1 MKRLLVILTITLL
14 TTYTSIS
21 QNATS
26 DSIICLPVKWARQ
39 AIIEIEERDYLVEE
53 NLMLEEEIDLM
64 HQKLL
69 YKDSILNSA
78 SSKESEYIET
88 IESLKQSVNL
98 KEDQI
103 DLVEKKA
110 RKTKLQRNLI
120 GIASMILTVLTLVT
134 R

>member
-1 MKRLLVILTITLL
+1 MTITLL
-14 TTYTSIS
+14 TTYISIS

-39 AIIEIEERDYLVEE
+39 AIIEIEERDYLIEE
-53 NLMLEEEIDLM
+53 NLVLEEEIDLM

>member
-1 MKRLLVILTITLL
+1 MITLP
-14 TTYTSIS
+14 TIFTSIS
-21 QNATS
+21 QNATN
-26 DSIICLPVKWARQ
+26 DSVICLPVKWARQ

-88 IESLKQSVNL
+88 IESLKKSINL

-103 DLVEKKA
+103 ALSEKK
-110 RKTKLQRNLI
+110 RKKAKFQRNLI
-120 GIASMILTVLTLVT
+120 GIASMVLTALTLIT

>member
-1 MKRLLVILTITLL
+1 MITLP
-14 TTYTSIS
+14 TIFTSIS
-21 QNATS
+21 QNATN
-26 DSIICLPVKWARQ
+26 DSVICLPVKWARQ

-53 NLMLEEEIDLM
+53 NLVLEEEIDLM

-88 IESLKQSVNL
+88 IESLKKSINL

-103 DLVEKKA
+103 ALSEKK
-110 RKTKLQRNLI
+110 RKKAKFQRNI
-120 GIASMILTVLTLVT
+120 VGFASMALTALTLIT

>member
-1 MKRLLVILTITLL
+1 MTIILL
-14 TTYTSIS
+14 TTSISIS
-21 QNATS
+21 QNATN
-26 DSIICLPVKWARQ
+26 DSVICLPVKWARQ
-39 AIIEIEERDYLVEE
+39 AIIELEERDYLVEE
-53 NLMLEEEIDLM
+53 NLLLEEEIDLM
-64 HQKLL
+64 HQKIL

-88 IESLKQSVNL
+88 IESLKTSINL

-120 GIASMILTVLTLVT
+120 GIASMALTVLTLIT

>member
-1 MKRLLVILTITLL
+1 MTITLL

-26 DSIICLPVKWARQ
+26 DSIICLPVNWARQ
-39 AIIEIEERDYLVEE
+39 AIIEIEERDYLIEE
-53 NLMLEEEIDLM
+53 NLVLEEEIDLM

>member
-1 MKRLLVILTITLL
+1 MTITLL

-110 RKTKLQRNLI
+110 RKTKLQRNI
-120 GIASMILTVLTLVT
+120 VGIASMILTVLTLVT

>member
-1 MKRLLVILTITLL
+1 MTITLL

-53 NLMLEEEIDLM
+53 NLVLEEEIDLM

-78 SSKESEYIET
+78 SSKEGEYIET
-88 IESLKQSVNL
+88 IESLKQSINL

-103 DLVEKKA
+103 DLVEKK
-110 RKTKLQRNLI
+110 RKKAKFQRNLI

>member
-1 MKRLLVILTITLL
+1 MITLP
-14 TTYTSIS
+14 TIFTSIS
-21 QNATS
+21 QNATN
-26 DSIICLPVKWARQ
+26 DSVICLPVKWARQ

-53 NLMLEEEIDLM
+53 NLVLEEEIDLM

-88 IESLKQSVNL
+88 IESLKKSINL

-103 DLVEKKA
+103 ALSEKK
-110 RKTKLQRNLI
+110 RKKAKFQRNI
-120 GIASMILTVLTLVT
+120 VGFASMALTVLTLIT

>member
-39 AIIEIEERDYLVEE
+39 AIIELEERDYLVEE
-53 NLMLEEEIDLM
+53 NLVLEEEIDLM

-88 IESLKQSVNL
+88 IESLKKSVNL

-103 DLVEKKA
+103 ALSEKK
-110 RKTKLQRNLI
+110 RKKAKFQRNIVGL
-120 GIASMILTVLTLVT
+120 ASMALTVLTLIT

>member
-1 MKRLLVILTITLL
+1 MITLP
-14 TTYTSIS
+14 TIFTSIS
-21 QNATS
+21 QNATN
-26 DSIICLPVKWARQ
+26 DSVICLPVKWARQ

-53 NLMLEEEIDLM
+53 NLVLEEEIDLM

-88 IESLKQSVNL
+88 IESLKKSINL

-103 DLVEKKA
+103 ALSEKK
-110 RKTKLQRNLI
+110 RKKAKFQRNI
-120 GIASMILTVLTLVT
+120 VGVASMALTVLTLIT

>member
-1 MKRLLVILTITLL
+1 M
-14 TTYTSIS
+14 
-21 QNATS
+21 
-26 DSIICLPVKWARQ
+26 
-39 AIIEIEERDYLVEE
+39 EIEERDYLVEE
-53 NLMLEEEIDLM
+53 NLVLEEEIDLM

>member
-21 QNATS
+21 KNATS

-39 AIIEIEERDYLVEE
+39 AIIELEERDYLVEE
-53 NLMLEEEIDLM
+53 NLVLEEEIDLM

-88 IESLKQSVNL
+88 IESLKQSINL

-103 DLVEKKA
+103 DLVEKK
-110 RKTKLQRNLI
+110 RKKAKFQRNI
-120 GIASMILTVLTLVT
+120 VGIASMILTVLTLVT

>member
-1 MKRLLVILTITLL
+1 MITLP
-14 TTYTSIS
+14 TIFTSIS
-21 QNATS
+21 QSATN
-26 DSIICLPVKWARQ
+26 DSVICLPVKWARQ

-78 SSKESEYIET
+78 SSKENEYIET
-88 IESLKQSVNL
+88 IESLKKSINL

-103 DLVEKKA
+103 ALSEKK
-110 RKTKLQRNLI
+110 RKKAKFQRNLI
-120 GIASMILTVLTLVT
+120 GIASMALTALTLIT

>member
-14 TTYTSIS
+14 TTYISIS

>member
-1 MKRLLVILTITLL
+1 MITLP
-14 TTYTSIS
+14 TIFTSIS
-21 QNATS
+21 QNATN
-26 DSIICLPVKWARQ
+26 DSVICLPVKWARQ

-53 NLMLEEEIDLM
+53 NLVLEEEIDLM

-78 SSKESEYIET
+78 SSKEGEYIET
-88 IESLKQSVNL
+88 IESLKQSINL

-103 DLVEKKA
+103 DLVEKK
-110 RKTKLQRNLI
+110 RKKAKFQRNII
-120 GIASMILTVLTLVT
+120 GIASMSLTVLTLVT

>member
-1 MKRLLVILTITLL
+1 MITLP
-14 TTYTSIS
+14 TIFTSIS
-21 QNATS
+21 QNATN
-26 DSIICLPVKWARQ
+26 DSVICLPVKWARQ

-88 IESLKQSVNL
+88 IESLKKSINL

-103 DLVEKKA
+103 ELSEKKR
-110 RKTKLQRNLI
+110 RKAKFQRNLI
-120 GIASMILTVLTLVT
+120 GIASMALTALTLIT

>member
-1 MKRLLVILTITLL
+1 MKRLLTILMITLP
-14 TTYTSIS
+14 TIFTSIS
-21 QNATS
+21 QNATN
-26 DSIICLPVKWARQ
+26 DSVICLPVKWARQ

-53 NLMLEEEIDLM
+53 NLVLEEEIDLM

-88 IESLKQSVNL
+88 IESLKKSINL

-103 DLVEKKA
+103 ALSEKK
-110 RKTKLQRNLI
+110 RKKAKFQRNIVGL
-120 GIASMILTVLTLVT
+120 ASMALTILTLIT

>member
-1 MKRLLVILTITLL
+1 MTITLL
-14 TTYTSIS
+14 TTYISIS

>member
-1 MKRLLVILTITLL
+1 MITLP
-14 TTYTSIS
+14 TIFTSIS
-21 QNATS
+21 QNATN
-26 DSIICLPVKWARQ
+26 DSVICLPVKWARQ

-53 NLMLEEEIDLM
+53 NLVFEDEIDLM
-64 HQKLL
+64 HQTLL

-88 IESLKQSVNL
+88 IESLKKSINL

-103 DLVEKKA
+103 ALSEKK
-110 RKTKLQRNLI
+110 RKKAKFQRNIVGL
-120 GIASMILTVLTLVT
+120 ASMALTVLTLIT

>member
-1 MKRLLVILTITLL
+1 MTITLL

-39 AIIEIEERDYLVEE
+39 AIIELEERDYLVEE
-53 NLMLEEEIDLM
+53 NLVLEEEIDLM

-78 SSKESEYIET
+78 SSKEGEYIET
-88 IESLKQSVNL
+88 IESLKQSINL

-103 DLVEKKA
+103 DLVEKK
-110 RKTKLQRNLI
+110 RKKAKFQRNLI
-120 GIASMILTVLTLVT
+120 GIASMALTALTLIT

>member
-1 MKRLLVILTITLL
+1 MITLP
-14 TTYTSIS
+14 TIFTSIS
-21 QNATS
+21 QNATN
-26 DSIICLPVKWARQ
+26 DSVICLPVKWARQ

-53 NLMLEEEIDLM
+53 NLVLEEEIDLM

-78 SSKESEYIET
+78 SSKENEYIET
-88 IESLKQSVNL
+88 IESLKKSINL

-103 DLVEKKA
+103 ALSEKKR
-110 RKTKLQRNLI
+110 RKAKFQRNLI
-120 GIASMILTVLTLVT
+120 GIASMVLTALTLIT

>member
-1 MKRLLVILTITLL
+1 MITLP
-14 TTYTSIS
+14 TIFTSIS
-21 QNATS
+21 QNATN
-26 DSIICLPVKWARQ
+26 DSVICLPVKWARQ

-78 SSKESEYIET
+78 SSKENEYIET
-88 IESLKQSVNL
+88 IESLKKSINL

-103 DLVEKKA
+103 ALSEKKR
-110 RKTKLQRNLI
+110 RKAKFQRNLI
-120 GIASMILTVLTLVT
+120 GIASMVLTALTLIT

>member
-14 TTYTSIS
+14 TTYISIS

-26 DSIICLPVKWARQ
+26 DSIICLPEKWARQ
-39 AIIEIEERDYLVEE
+39 AIIEIEERDYLIEE
-53 NLMLEEEIDLM
+53 NLVLEEEIDLM

>member
-1 MKRLLVILTITLL
+1 MKIKNLV
-14 TTYTSIS
+14 
-21 QNATS
+21 
-26 DSIICLPVKWARQ
+26 
-39 AIIEIEERDYLVEE
+39 
-53 NLMLEEEIDLM
+53 LEEEIDLM

>member
-1 MKRLLVILTITLL
+1 MITLP
-14 TTYTSIS
+14 TIFTSIS
-21 QNATS
+21 QNATN
-26 DSIICLPVKWARQ
+26 DSVICLPVKWARQ

-53 NLMLEEEIDLM
+53 NLMLEDEIDLM
-64 HQKLL
+64 HQKIL

-88 IESLKQSVNL
+88 IESLKKSVNL

-103 DLVEKKA
+103 ALSEKK
-110 RKTKLQRNLI
+110 RKKAKFQRNI
-120 GIASMILTVLTLVT
+120 VGIASMALTVLSLIT

>member
-1 MKRLLVILTITLL
+1 MITLP
-14 TTYTSIS
+14 TIFTSIS
-21 QNATS
+21 QNATN
-26 DSIICLPVKWARQ
+26 DSVICLPVKWARQ

-53 NLMLEEEIDLM
+53 NLVLEEEIDLM

-88 IESLKQSVNL
+88 IESLKKSINL

-103 DLVEKKA
+103 ALSEKK
-110 RKTKLQRNLI
+110 RKKAKFQRNIVGL
-120 GIASMILTVLTLVT
+120 ASMALTVLTLIT

>member
-1 MKRLLVILTITLL
+1 MTITLL

>member
-1 MKRLLVILTITLL
+1 MKRILVILTIILL

-21 QNATS
+21 QNATN

-69 YKDSILNSA
+69 YKDSILNST

-88 IESLKQSVNL
+88 IESLKMSVFL
-98 KEDQI
+98 KENQI
-103 DLVEKKA
+103 ALVEKK
-110 RKTKLQRNLI
+110 RKKAKFQRNI
-120 GIASMILTVLTLVT
+120 VGIASMILTVLTLVT

>member
-1 MKRLLVILTITLL
+1 MITLP
-14 TTYTSIS
+14 TIFTSIS
-21 QNATS
+21 QNATN
-26 DSIICLPVKWARQ
+26 DSVICLPVKWARQ

-53 NLMLEEEIDLM
+53 NLVLEEEIDLI

-88 IESLKQSVNL
+88 IESLKKSINL

-103 DLVEKKA
+103 ALSEKK
-110 RKTKLQRNLI
+110 RKKAKFQRNIVGL
-120 GIASMILTVLTLVT
+120 ASMALTVLTLIT

>member
-1 MKRLLVILTITLL
+1 MTITLL

-39 AIIEIEERDYLVEE
+39 AIIELEERDYLVEE
-53 NLMLEEEIDLM
+53 NLVLEEEIDLM

>member
-1 MKRLLVILTITLL
+1 
-14 TTYTSIS
+14 
-21 QNATS
+21 
-26 DSIICLPVKWARQ
+26 
-39 AIIEIEERDYLVEE
+39 
-53 NLMLEEEIDLM
+53 MLEEEIDLM

>member
-1 MKRLLVILTITLL
+1 MITHPTIF
-14 TTYTSIS
+14 TSIS
-21 QNATS
+21 QNATN
-26 DSIICLPVKWARQ
+26 DSVICLPVKWARQ

-53 NLMLEEEIDLM
+53 NLVLEEEIDLM

-88 IESLKQSVNL
+88 IESLKKSINL

-103 DLVEKKA
+103 ALSEKK
-110 RKTKLQRNLI
+110 RKKAKFQRNIVGL
-120 GIASMILTVLTLVT
+120 ASMALTVLT
-134 R
+134 